1 MDILLC
7 TDGSRQGLRAVRLGA
22 AVAAQLKAD
31 ATLLCVVASKRH
43 ADLDDWV
50 GQATDIVEEAGV
62 RFNVIGRRGQ
72 LVEEMLAQMLETE
85 FDLVVVGY
93 HARSFLEKAIMG
105 SLAARIA
112 HEVRASVLI
121 VRGKRDW
128 IKHILIGVS
137 GGGFTHDCAEWG
149 GRIAA
154 AFGARVTLLHA
165 SQAPPL
171 MYTGFEEVTET
182 LAEFLQTDTLESQA
196 LKQAVSDL
204 TSFGVQTHVELVHG
218 LPERELLRLAQDR
231 DVDLLVIGSAW
242 AAQPMPRLFLRN
254 ITEQVLLNTQRP
266 VLVVRPASRD
276 GDAS

>member
-7 TDGSRQGLRAVRLGA
+7 TDGSRQGLGAVHLGGTI
-22 AVAAQLKAD
+22 AAQLKAD
-31 ATLLCVVASKRH
+31 VTLLCVVASKRH
-43 ADLDDWV
+43 DDIEDLV
-50 GQATDIVEEAGV
+50 GKATGIIKASGV
-62 RFNVIGRRGQ
+62 KFNIIGRGGQ
-72 LVEEMLAQMLETE
+72 LVDEMLAQMLEIE
-85 FDLVVVGY
+85 YDLVVVGY
-93 HARSFLEKAIMG
+93 HGRSFLEKAFMG

-112 HEVRASVLI
+112 HEVPASVLI
-121 VRGKRDW
+121 VRGRRDW
-128 IKHILIGVS
+128 INHVLIGIS
-137 GGGFTHDCAEWG
+137 GGGFTQECADWG

-171 MYTGFEEVTET
+171 MYAGFEEVTET

-196 LKQAVSDL
+196 LKRAVSDL
-204 TSFGVQTHVELVHG
+204 KSLGVQTFVELVRG

-266 VLVVRPASRD
+266 VLVVRPASK
-276 GDAS
+276 GAS